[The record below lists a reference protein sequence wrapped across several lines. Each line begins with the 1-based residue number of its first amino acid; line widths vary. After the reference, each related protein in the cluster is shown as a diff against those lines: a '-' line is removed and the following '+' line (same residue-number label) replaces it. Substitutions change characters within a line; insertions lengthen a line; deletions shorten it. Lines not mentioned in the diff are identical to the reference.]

1 MQPST
6 GVTNGVMR
14 YKISEPG
21 AHRIGIAL
29 SSGVF
34 TLKSSDG
41 TDLTNNN
48 AGFITLKSVTPGILK
63 EYFLTANQ
71 SFNDA
76 TSGAGSDITGA
87 LFGYPTGV
95 DVTDDVIFT
104 GYAVVNDAET
114 ALAIMIG
121 VDDTLTSA
129 PANTLIGTPS
139 NPTAASTSGSLFSFT
154 DVTTTDYE
162 NNPLVPIFRMRM
174 RMDVNDDWTVQTLDN
189 ADGMIPPGEWLPI
202 TIETDSG
209 TATMYQRK
217 FSFLGSGDASTS
229 ASGNGVIVDSTPV
242 GSGGA
247 WELISSA
254 TASASATIDFTGLS
268 STYFMYMV
276 VANGVIPDTDSA
288 SLTLRTSTDGG
299 SSYDSGASD
308 YGHAHLT
315 ARFLTTQSISQG
327 GDNSDSRIIIAGSQ
341 GNASNEISNF
351 VMYLQNPS
359 ALQYFYA
366 NWTGAST
373 LPTAE
378 RFTVTGSGAR
388 LSATD
393 VDAIR
398 FSMSSGNIDSGEFKL
413 YGLKAA

>member
-1 MQPST
+1 MTAST

-21 AHRIGIAL
+21 AHRIGISLA
-29 SSGVF
+29 SGVF
-34 TLKSSDG
+34 SLISSDG
-41 TDLTNNN
+41 SDLTFNN

-95 DVTDDVIFT
+95 AVTDDVIFT

-139 NPTAASTSGSLFSFT
+139 SPTAASTSGSLFSFT

-174 RMDVNDDWTVQTLDN
+174 RMDVNDDWTVQTLN
-189 ADGMIPPGEWLPI
+189 NSDGMIPPGEWLPI

-229 ASGNGVIVDSTPV
+229 ASGNGVVVDST
-242 GSGGA
+242 SSAGGA
-247 WELISSA
+247 WELISTA
-254 TASASATIDFTGLS
+254 TASNSASIAFTDLSSDYICYQIIIDKLVPSTDDVLFNVRTSSNNGSTYDSTTGDYAGNLVSGSSSESSGSSAIGISFRATGLGNTS
-268 STYFMYMV
+268 QEQSNWIVTLCGHGLSDSYTTIHTQGI
-276 VANGVIPDTDSA
+276 AQRSNDT
-288 SLTLRTSTDGG
+288 
-299 SSYDSGASD
+299 
-308 YGHAHLT
+308 T
-315 ARFLTTQSISQG
+315 AYTQG
-327 GDNSDSRIIIAGSQ
+327 GGWRKQNSI
-341 GNASNEISNF
+341 
-351 VMYLQNPS
+351 
-359 ALQYFYA
+359 
-366 NWTGAST
+366 
-373 LPTAE
+373 
-378 RFTVTGSGAR
+378 
-388 LSATD
+388 
-393 VDAIR
+393 VDAIS
-398 FSMSSGNIDSGEFKL
+398 FYMDSGNISTGIFKL
-413 YGLKAA
+413 YGLRAA